1 VSWVNVSMSMP
12 RRVEVRR
19 RLDREEVKLEWVLRA
34 RSSRLGRRDV
44 ALA

>member
-1 VSWVNVSMSMP
+1 MSWVRVSMSIA
-12 RRVEVRR
+12 RRVDERKR
-19 RLDREEVKLEWVLRA
+19 TDRAVARSSWAFRA

>member
-1 VSWVNVSMSMP
+1 MSMSMP
-12 RRVEVRR
+12 RRVDVRR
-19 RLDREEVKLEWVLRA
+19 RVEREDVKSECVLRA